1 MHAPLSGPSFSQ
13 KQKELKS
20 ALECESSASGRTVG
34 TDRGE
39 LGVESGRAEGMR
51 SAADAE
57 SEALRQSPGSVSLM
71 SPCLSFLI
79 CKMGIIL
86 IYKPA
91 VKNK

>member
-1 MHAPLSGPSFSQ
+1 M
-13 KQKELKS
+13 
-20 ALECESSASGRTVG
+20 G

-39 LGVESGRAEGMR
+39 LGVESGKAEGIR
-51 SAADAE
+51 SAVDAE